1 MRHEVDDRKSKGK
14 FILNGSANPANNAKL
29 HSGAGRFTV
38 IQMNTMS
45 WQELGCSTGIIKLN
59 ELLTGKVNPYFEP
72 AISLELIIERMCIG
86 GWPALIGETK
96 KTH

>member
-1 MRHEVDDRKSKGK
+1 MD
-14 FILNGSANPANNAKL
+14 
-29 HSGAGRFTV
+29 
-38 IQMNTMS
+38 TMS
-45 WQELGCSTGIIKLN
+45 WQELGYSTGTIKLN
-59 ELLTGKVNPYFEP
+59 ELLKGKANPNFET